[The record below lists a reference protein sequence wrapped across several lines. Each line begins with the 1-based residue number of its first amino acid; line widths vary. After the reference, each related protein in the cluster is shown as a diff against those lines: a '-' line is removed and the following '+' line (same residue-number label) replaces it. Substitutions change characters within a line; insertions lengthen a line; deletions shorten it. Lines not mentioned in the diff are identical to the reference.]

1 MRRDPDLRL
10 LTNLSDEDFQR
21 HVDDCNGDLHLLAKR
36 LRVSYR
42 ALQLRLKK
50 G

>member
-1 MRRDPDLRL
+1 
-10 LTNLSDEDFQR
+10 LSDEDFQR
-21 HVDDCNGDLHLLAKR
+21 HVDDCNGDLQLLAKK
-36 LRVSYR
+36 LRVSHR